1 MLSTSTFSATLSRVT
16 SAPYHHGN
24 LRSALLEQAERT
36 VEARGASALSLRE
49 LAREV
54 GVSHAAPRRH
64 FPGRQALFDALGET
78 GFERLGDDLAR
89 AAEDAGKS
97 FDARLHALAQTYVA
111 FATRHAVLVE
121 LMFAGKHR
129 VGADRLRQS
138 ADRAVATPLRVIAE
152 AQASGELPDGDPGRI
167 ATAVFATM
175 NGLAT
180 MVNSGMIEAGQ
191 VQAVVT
197 DTTDL
202 LLGGLHE
209 GVGPS

>member
-1 MLSTSTFSATLSRVT
+1 VT
-16 SAPYHHGN
+16 SPRYHHGN

-36 VEARGASALSLRE
+36 VEAGGASALSLRE
-49 LAREV
+49 LARDV
-54 GVSHAAPRRH
+54 GVSHGAPRRH
-64 FPGRQALFDALGET
+64 FPDRQALFDALGET
-78 GFERLGDDLAR
+78 GFERLGVDLAR
-89 AAEDAGKS
+89 AAENAGAS

-111 FATRHAVLVE
+111 FATQHAALLE

-138 ADRAVATPLRVIAE
+138 ADRAFATPLRVISE
-152 AQASGELPDGDPGRI
+152 AQTDGELPDGDPGRI

-180 MVNSGMIEAGQ
+180 MVNSGMIKTPQ
-191 VQAVVT
+191 IHMVVT
-197 DTTDL
+197 DTTNL

-209 GVGPS
+209 RAAMS